1 MTAKKGAPAKPAPL
15 AENYAWPDGIDRTAQ
30 GTPALERERTLN
42 DAALTIFKGEAGR
55 VFLEYLRNI
64 TVERQTSPT
73 MSDAE
78 LRHLDGQRNLV
89 LMIER
94 RMEYGRR
101 KRPSRGDE

>member
-1 MTAKKGAPAKPAPL
+1 MTKKKADATRPTPI

-30 GTPALERERTLN
+30 GAPALERERILN
-42 DAALTIFKGEAGR
+42 DAALTIFKGEAGQ
-55 VFLEYLRNI
+55 VFLKYLRNI
-64 TVERQTSPT
+64 TTERQTGPT

-78 LRHLDGQRNLV
+78 LRHLQGQQNLV

-101 KRPSRGDE
+101 KRPSRPDE